1 MSKSQIPAEESLHS
15 LIHTLGGP
23 EELLAL
29 LDDYRKIV
37 GGLATASDA
46 RMVMPNVRCW
56 FSKKQLLRIAMHL
69 PDEKSAAFLGV

>member
-1 MSKSQIPAEESLHS
+1 MSKSQSPAEESLHS
-15 LIHTLGGP
+15 LIHSLGGA

-46 RMVMPNVRCW
+46 RTVMPNVRCW
-56 FSKKQLLRIAMHL
+56 FSRKQMLRIAMDL
-69 PDEKSAAFLGV
+69 PEVKSAAFLGI